1 MGITGVIIV
10 YYHTVDSGQCQK
22 NWSKQSVGADWK
34 LRVGDPQV
42 NV

>member
-10 YYHTVDSGQCQK
+10 YYHTVDRKIGQS
-22 NWSKQSVGADWK
+22 NLGGADWK